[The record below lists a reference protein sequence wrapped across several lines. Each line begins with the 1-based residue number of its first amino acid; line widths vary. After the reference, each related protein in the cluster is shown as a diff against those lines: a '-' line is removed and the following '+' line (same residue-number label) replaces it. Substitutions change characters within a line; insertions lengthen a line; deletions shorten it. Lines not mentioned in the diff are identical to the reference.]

1 MLKGALVAFAIMLAS
16 IPIPIVHFVALPISP
31 FVAGFIG
38 GGVANADESRI
49 TWFGLLV
56 GGLMILPAIPLA
68 IWAAL
73 SDGDVLFLPAG
84 LVLVIAI
91 AIPFYAWFGVTV
103 GALLS
108 YLMRRKERESTT
120 NDATV

>member
-31 FVAGFIG
+31 FVGGFIG
-38 GGVANADESRI
+38 GGVAHADEARI

-56 GGLMILPAIPLA
+56 GGLMVLPAIPLA

-73 SDGDVLFLPAG
+73 SDGDVLFLPSG
-84 LVLVIAI
+84 LVLVVAI

-103 GALLS
+103 GALVS
-108 YLMRRKERESTT
+108 YLMRRKERESSTS
-120 NDATV
+120 DAAV